1 MYLLVDGN
9 NFLHR
14 AYHSVLKNNFTNS
27 SGFPTGAT
35 KVYVN
40 MIMSLEKN
48 YKDAQIAFIFDA
60 KGKSFRHELYCDYK
74 ATRKPMDEE
83 LRKQVG
89 IIKDIIRAMGYLI
102 IEVPNVE
109 ADDVIGTYAVMA
121 DKNNQK
127 LKIVSG
133 DKDLSYFVNENIT
146 ILDTMKKREYHEQD
160 IIEKFGVPPKLIS
173 DYLALVGDV
182 SDNVPGMDG
191 VGEKTAAI
199 LLNEIGDIDEI
210 ANRLDEVENLKFRGS
225 KNFAEKFNLLREQIY
240 LSRELTKIKVDV
252 DVPYSL
258 EQLVR
263 GTIDHRELLNIYKFC
278 EFKELIKKEQDI
290 CDQLGLVVTDSTTGL
305 DVKENIGKQED
316 IRESITVSRPI
327 VNVSQVE
334 QLDELKSLIEKECSV
349 DFLIYDNGEGYSC
362 LERRAVLFAFG
373 LSNIIYVIKLEEE
386 NILNQNLLSA
396 KNVIHIL
403 KNIFESKEIKK
414 FTIDAKNVLSIL
426 LNEGCEFCN
435 YDDVLVINNLVRG
448 NRSLTVDGLL
458 EELCDY
464 KCLKLKLDKSSFS
477 YSCTDEE
484 LNRDIE
490 QKLILVKTIYESYK
504 IELKTNLKLN
514 WLYEKEE
521 LPLIEVLCNMERNG
535 IALNTLKLTE
545 LKNELC
551 KQIDVLVNQIYECSG
566 ETFNINSPKQLSE
579 ILFEKK
585 NLPSPKKK
593 TQSGGYSTSEDVL
606 SDLADK
612 GYELP
617 KLILDYR
624 SLNKLLTTYVE
635 KLPTY
640 INDKTARIHPNYNQT
655 GILTGRLS
663 CNDPN
668 IQNIPVRTENGK
680 EIRKAF
686 IARKGYK
693 IVAADYSQIELRVM
707 SFIANERTMIDA
719 FNRGDDI
726 HKTTAALV
734 NNIPLES
741 VTSSQRRAAK
751 AINFGLIYGMSPFG
765 LAKQLGIENK
775 EAKQFIENYFLT
787 YPNIKKYMEDTK
799 NSANSNLFVET
810 LSGRKI
816 YFREL
821 SSAKGML
828 KQALERAAINA
839 PIQGSAAEI
848 IKKAM
853 CKIHEWVKKTDG
865 EVYML
870 LQIHDELVFEVRE
883 DFVEQAKEKIKELMI
898 DNLGSEVLLDVEIG
912 VGENW
917 NEAH

>member
-1 MYLLVDGN
+1 MFLLVDGN

-27 SGFPTGAT
+27 RGFPTGAT

-40 MIMSLEKN
+40 MIISLEKN
-48 YKDAQIAFIFDA
+48 YKDAQIAFVFDA
-60 KGKSFRHELYCDYK
+60 KGKSFRHELYNDYK
-74 ATRKPMDEE
+74 ATRKPMDED

-109 ADDVIGTYAVMA
+109 ADDVIGTYATMA

-146 ILDTMKKREYHEQD
+146 ILDTMKKREFHEQD

-173 DYLALVGDV
+173 DYLALVGDT

-210 ANRLDEVENLKFRGS
+210 AKRLDEVEYLKFRGS

-252 DVPYSL
+252 EVPYTL
-258 EQLVR
+258 DQIVR
-263 GTIDHRELLNIYKFC
+263 GNIDHAELLNIYKFC
-278 EFKELIKKEQDI
+278 EFKDLVRKEQEI
-290 CDQLGLVVTDSTTGL
+290 CDQLGLEVQNSMKESNVT
-305 DVKENIGKQED
+305 ENICGTEEASE
-316 IRESITVSRPI
+316 IITVSRPI
-327 VNVSQVE
+327 VNVSHIE
-334 QLDELKSLIEKECSV
+334 QLGELKSYIEKECSV
-349 DFLIYDNGEGYSC
+349 DFLIYDNGTNNSC
-362 LERRAVLFAFG
+362 LERRAILYAFG
-373 LSNIIYVIKLEEE
+373 LRNIIYVIKPEDE
-386 NILNQNLLSA
+386 NLLNQNLLSA
-396 KNVIHIL
+396 KNVIQSL
-403 KNIFESKEIKK
+403 KDIFESKDIKK
-414 FTIDAKNVLSIL
+414 VTIDAKNVLSIL
-426 LNEGCEFCN
+426 KNESCDFCN

-448 NRSLTVDGLL
+448 NRSLSLDGLL
-458 EELCDY
+458 EELYDY
-464 KCLKLKLDKSSFS
+464 KCLKLKLDKSGDS
-477 YSCTDEE
+477 YLCTEEE

-490 QKLILVKTIYESYK
+490 QKLNLVKTIYESFK
-504 IELKTNLKLN
+504 KELVTNKKLN
-514 WLYEKEE
+514 RLYEKEE
-521 LPLIEVLCNMERNG
+521 LPLIEVLCKMERNG

-566 ETFNINSPKQLSE
+566 EKFNINSPKQLSE
-579 ILFEKK
+579 ILFEKN

-606 SDLADK
+606 SELADK

-624 SLNKLLTTYVE
+624 TLNKLLTTYVE

-640 INDKTARIHPNYNQT
+640 INEKTGRIHPNYNQT

-707 SFIANERTMIDA
+707 SFIANERSMIEA

-751 AINFGLIYGMSPFG
+751 AINFGLIYGMSAFG

-787 YPNIKKYMEDTK
+787 YPNIRKYMEDTK
-799 NSANSNLFVET
+799 NSVNVNLYVET

-848 IKKAM
+848 IKNAM
-853 CKIHEWVKKTDG
+853 CRIHEWIKELDDKICL
-865 EVYML
+865 L

-883 DFVEQAKEKIKELMI
+883 DFVEQAKEKIKELMTEK
-898 DNLGSEVLLDVEIG
+898 LGSEVLLDVEIG
-912 VGENW
+912 VGDNW